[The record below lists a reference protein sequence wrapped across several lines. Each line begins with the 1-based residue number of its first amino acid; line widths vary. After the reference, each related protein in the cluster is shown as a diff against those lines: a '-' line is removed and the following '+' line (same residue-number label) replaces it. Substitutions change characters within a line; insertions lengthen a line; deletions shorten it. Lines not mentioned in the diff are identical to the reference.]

1 MKQVDIA
8 KICEDRPQLQKTLEE
23 RRIQQV
29 WLLND
34 QPTDEA
40 AYKQGKKTFFLLA
53 ERKDG
58 FKYFIQSVAGTKS
71 KDDKFYFWIANDMMQ
86 QGSTE
91 PDTKDYILIDKS
103 KLGRK
108 KRELTD
114 AERKQI
120 QTMREMNM
128 SINKIA
134 GLMKISNRKVMQCV
148 KELEEA
154 GILSLQAGGKT
165 DGEIRA
171 AEGIP
176 WGSALEGGVPQTRI
190 LRSKANGTGHV
201 PKGK

>member
-8 KICEDRPQLQKTLEE
+8 RICEDRPQLQKTLEE

-40 AYKQGKKTFFLLA
+40 ADRQGKKTFFLLA
-53 ERKDG
+53 ERTDG
-58 FKYFIQSVAGTKS
+58 FKYLMQSVAGTKS
-71 KDDKFYFWIANDMMQ
+71 KEDKTYCWIAPDMM
-86 QGSTE
+86 GSTE

-128 SINKIA
+128 SINRIA

-148 KELEEA
+148 KELEAA
-154 GILSLQAGGKT
+154 GILSLQAGGKA
-165 DGEIRA
+165 DGEI
-171 AEGIP
+171 
-176 WGSALEGGVPQTRI
+176 
-190 LRSKANGTGHV
+190 
-201 PKGK
+201 